1 MSKNRK
7 LITLFVTM
15 MMAVCMCVPAF
26 AADLDSAGNIFEAGN
41 SVSLPDIPFFGGLIA
56 GQTVSADD
64 TDAEGSVMMA
74 GQSVEMNDGEV
85 GESLYAAGNIISID
99 DVWVS
104 GNIYVAGNNIV
115 IKGSESNGAYV
126 VGNQIAFDGVANAL
140 YVAGNIVSVKGT
152 INGDAVIEADVV
164 ELDDDLE
171 VTGSLTIKSVNEPK
185 VPDNAP
191 IKDFIYEPVS
201 RGEQQ
206 GGIGALGLGIGAK
219 ILKKLTSCLY
229 WIVAMAAFGMLLCW
243 LAGDHLTKAS
253 ELVRTKPGAMI
264 GCGIISWICIPV
276 IVIALCCTY
285 ILAPIGGMLALLYV
299 LLLWAGLAF
308 AGASLVRIFLPNMNV
323 FLSAL
328 IGIAALEVVRMI
340 PFIGTLVGILADMY
354 LLAYVILTLWDNRL
368 KKAEQ

>member
-7 LITLFVTM
+7 LITLFVTV

-140 YVAGNIVSVKGT
+140 YAAGNIVSVKGT
-152 INGDAVIEADVV
+152 INGDAIIEADVV

-219 ILKKLTSCLY
+219 I
-229 WIVAMAAFGMLLCW
+229 
-243 LAGDHLTKAS
+243 GDHLTKAS
-253 ELVRTKPGAMI
+253 ELVRTKPGAMV

-299 LLLWAGLAF
+299 LLLCAGLAF

-328 IGIAALEVVRMI
+328 IGIAVLEVVRMI

-368 KKAEQ
+368 IKEKQ

>member
-7 LITLFVTM
+7 LITLFVTV

-140 YVAGNIVSVKGT
+140 YAAGNIVSVKGT
-152 INGDAVIEADVV
+152 INGDAIIEADVV

-191 IKDFIYEPVS
+191 IKDFIYEP
-201 RGEQQ
+201 
-206 GGIGALGLGIGAK
+206 
-219 ILKKLTSCLY
+219 
-229 WIVAMAAFGMLLCW
+229 
-243 LAGDHLTKAS
+243 
-253 ELVRTKPGAMI
+253 PGAMI
-264 GCGIISWICIPV
+264 GCGVISWICIPV

-299 LLLWAGLAF
+299 LLLCAGLAF

-328 IGIAALEVVRMI
+328 IGIAVLEVVRMI

-368 KKAEQ
+368 IKEKQ